1 MKIDRRQRG
10 TGNKV
15 SHSLERIRPL
25 EDPDIDIVLLSMTIP
40 IIVVQLSWIRAPGLT
55 SVAIT
60 ASLIPKTQCHTL
72 KFRTGARV
80 FHSFIL
86 S

>member
-15 SHSLERIRPL
+15 SHGLERIRPL

-55 SVAIT
+55 SVVITVLLLLSQKHNAI
-60 ASLIPKTQCHTL
+60 H
-72 KFRTGARV
+72 
-80 FHSFIL
+80 
-86 S
+86 

>member
-1 MKIDRRQRG
+1 MKIDGRQRG

-15 SHSLERIRPL
+15 SHGLERIRPL

-55 SVAIT
+55 SVVITVLLLLSQKHNAI
-60 ASLIPKTQCHTL
+60 H
-72 KFRTGARV
+72 
-80 FHSFIL
+80 
-86 S
+86 

>member
-1 MKIDRRQRG
+1 MKIDGRQRG

-15 SHSLERIRPL
+15 SHGLERIRPL

-55 SVAIT
+55 SVVIT
-60 ASLIPKTQCHTL
+60 VLL
-72 KFRTGARV
+72 L
-80 FHSFIL
+80 L

>member
-1 MKIDRRQRG
+1 MKIDGRQRG

-15 SHSLERIRPL
+15 SHGLERIRPI

-40 IIVVQLSWIRAPGLT
+40 IIVVQLSWIHAPGLT
-55 SVAIT
+55 SVVIT
-60 ASLIPKTQCHTL
+60 VLL
-72 KFRTGARV
+72 L
-80 FHSFIL
+80 L

>member
-1 MKIDRRQRG
+1 MKIDGRQRG

-15 SHSLERIRPL
+15 SHGLERIRPL

-40 IIVVQLSWIRAPGLT
+40 IIVVQLSWIHAPGLT
-55 SVAIT
+55 SVVIT
-60 ASLIPKTQCHTL
+60 VLL
-72 KFRTGARV
+72 L
-80 FHSFIL
+80 L